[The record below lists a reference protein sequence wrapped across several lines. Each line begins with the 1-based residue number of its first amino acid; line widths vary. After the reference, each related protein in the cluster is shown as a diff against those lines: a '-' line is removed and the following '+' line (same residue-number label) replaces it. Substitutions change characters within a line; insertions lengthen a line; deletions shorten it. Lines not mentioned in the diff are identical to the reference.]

1 MRDFKQYIIE
11 GVYDPNIFKAF
22 FLAGGPGSGKSWVS
36 ERALSGMGLKVINS
50 DNMFANALKKERMSL
65 DFSQYDPKEI
75 ERRDEI
81 RAKAKARTGVQLK
94 MALEGR
100 LGLILDSTARDV
112 SRIQSEANTMKH
124 IGYDTFMVFVNTSL
138 EVALKRNQ
146 MRARKLPD
154 AIVITNH
161 KQVQKN
167 IGLLQRIFGASNFV
181 IVDNNKVA
189 EDVNPSVHKAIR
201 RMVNR
206 KPTSYQAVS
215 WIKREIAKKKKKIKM
230 GKLLQFPVDR
240 VKRPVPEIE
249 ITDEQKQHLKEEQ
262 FIEQLTEQL
271 SMDILSVLQENVI
284 DVKSDLFLKDLGIT
298 IESIKSLLRRD
309 FGKPHPMQPITDTL
323 IRIITLPDGKKVSDI
338 NYGKIVKYTH
348 TKPKPQ
354 PKEEKTVEIDFDFEL
369 E

>member
-65 DFSQYDPKEI
+65 DFSQYNPKEI

-167 IGLLQRIFGASNFV
+167 IGLLQRIFGANNFV

-215 WIKREIAKKKKKIKM
+215 WIKREIAKK
-230 GKLLQFPVDR
+230 
-240 VKRPVPEIE
+240 
-249 ITDEQKQHLKEEQ
+249 
-262 FIEQLTEQL
+262 
-271 SMDILSVLQENVI
+271 
-284 DVKSDLFLKDLGIT
+284 
-298 IESIKSLLRRD
+298 RR
-309 FGKPHPMQPITDTL
+309 
-323 IRIITLPDGKKVSDI
+323 R
-338 NYGKIVKYTH
+338 
-348 TKPKPQ
+348 
-354 PKEEKTVEIDFDFEL
+354 
-369 E
+369 